1 MIRKDKIMMMIML
14 IDKHS
19 NDNDNDGVDGLGTF
33 RLVQSTDF
41 I

>member
-1 MIRKDKIMMMIML
+1 MMMIML
-14 IDKHS
+14 DKND
-19 NDNDNDGVDGLGTF
+19 NDNDNDGVDGPGTF

>member
-1 MIRKDKIMMMIML
+1 MMIML
-14 IDKHS
+14 DKND
-19 NDNDNDGVDGLGTF
+19 NDNDNDGVDGPGTF

>member
-14 IDKHS
+14 DKND
-19 NDNDNDGVDGLGTF
+19 NDNDNDGVDGPGTF

>member
-1 MIRKDKIMMMIML
+1 MIRKDKIMMMIILMVKND
-14 IDKHS
+14 I
-19 NDNDNDGVDGLGTF
+19 DNDNDGVDGPGTF